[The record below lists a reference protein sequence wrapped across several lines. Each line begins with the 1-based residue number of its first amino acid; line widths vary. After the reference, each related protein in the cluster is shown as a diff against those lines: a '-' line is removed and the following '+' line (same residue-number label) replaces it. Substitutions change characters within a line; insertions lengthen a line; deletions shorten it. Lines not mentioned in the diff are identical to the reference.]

1 MLHARCHVLSAF
13 QEVIEMI
20 PSKNEQIE
28 NYMEGAC
35 RYIEYLAFDLKHD
48 IGTADITESIIGK
61 YLIAAIELVWL

>member
-1 MLHARCHVLSAF
+1 
-13 QEVIEMI
+13 MI